1 VAARKELNLDS
12 IVVLAAGLLP
22 WQGAA
27 GETSFEGSPTLPLPR
42 SIEGRFEK
50 RSAVKISVTFLTILV
65 AMQMPPSPIDRLSAA
80 LRALR
85 QAYAGSSDAE
95 DKTALGAKCLHV
107 LIAQLA
113 QEGLARH
120 LSHGIGSRE
129 AKDEYRD
136 FTREVEA
143 IPAS

>member
-95 DKTALGAKCLHV
+95 DKTALGPT
-107 LIAQLA
+107 A